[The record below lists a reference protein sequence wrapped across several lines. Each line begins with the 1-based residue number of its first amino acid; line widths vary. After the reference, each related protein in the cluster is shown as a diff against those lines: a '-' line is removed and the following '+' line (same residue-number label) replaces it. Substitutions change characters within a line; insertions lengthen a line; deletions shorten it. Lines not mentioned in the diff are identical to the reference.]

1 MANLKILNTPC
12 AAHGVINCSQCGGA
26 GSVSA
31 TSAATASGV
40 LVDRVIVQS
49 PGDEIHPGPEYE
61 GTGVG
66 VAVGARPAKTPA
78 VKSPAVILK
87 ASKGG

>member
-31 TSAATASGV
+31 TSAATGGV
-40 LVDRVIVQS
+40 LTDRVIVQS

-66 VAVGARPAKTPA
+66 VSVGARPVKTPT

-87 ASKGG
+87 ASKG